1 MNHTAAPPLVYAHR
15 GASAELP
22 ENTLE
27 AFELAVALGVDA
39 LETDTRLTRDGVPVL
54 SHDPDARLHTGD
66 STPVRALTRAE
77 LAAWDLGIT
86 WRAQSPDRT
95 GAFRMPT
102 LEEALVAF
110 PDTRFNVDLKTPD
123 PALAQGVLAV
133 VEKLD
138 AFDRVCLAS
147 FHQAPLTLVRRRA
160 PHAIT
165 SLCAAEV
172 RWLAL
177 VPGPLCRLRRPNA
190 RRAQVPVRAG
200 PLRLDT
206 PGFLAKARSMG
217 LAVDYW
223 VINDPAEAAR
233 LTRLGADGVMTDD
246 PRKVVPAVR
255 TAAAAL
261 C

>member
-1 MNHTAAPPLVYAHR
+1 MNHTPAPTLVYAHR

-27 AFELAVALGVDA
+27 AFELALALGVDA

-54 SHDPDARLHTGD
+54 SHDPDARRHTD
-66 STPVRALTRAE
+66 DTTLVRSQTRAE
-77 LAAWDLGIT
+77 IGAWDLGRR
-86 WRAQSPDRT
+86 WRASAPDRT
-95 GAFRMPT
+95 GVFRLPT

-110 PDTRFNVDLKTPD
+110 PQARFNVDLKEPD
-123 PALAQGVLAV
+123 PALALAVLAV
-133 VEKLD
+133 LEKLD

-147 FHQAPLTLVRRRA
+147 FHQAPLSLVRQRA
-160 PHAIT
+160 PHATT
-165 SLCAAEV
+165 SLCAAEA

-177 VPGPLCRLRRPNA
+177 APKALFRLWRPTA
-190 RRAQVPVRAG
+190 QRAQLPVRAG
-200 PLRLDT
+200 PLRLDS
-206 PGFLAKARSMG
+206 PGFLAKARSQG

-246 PRKVVPAVR
+246 PRRVVPAVR
-255 TAAAAL
+255 TAASAL
-261 C
+261 